1 MNMSNTFWSQQRVLV
16 TGGSGFLGSHLC
28 RPLVDCGAEVH
39 ATSRV
44 ERAQCDSE
52 PRWRQADLA
61 DIGVARRLVS
71 EIRPD
76 IVYHLAGSVTAVPG
90 KEFVLPT
97 FHSLLTSTVN
107 LLAAVT
113 EIGCRR
119 LILCGSFM
127 EPDASQG
134 LVTPA
139 SPYAAA
145 KWAASG
151 YGRMFQ
157 ALYGTPTVIL
167 RTYMTYGP
175 GQDRKKLIPATIGS
189 LLKGVPPQLASGL
202 WQADWIY
209 VDDVLEGFLAAA
221 HTPGLEGRTLE
232 LGSGTCV
239 SVRTI
244 VEELVAIMQPSVQ
257 PVFGA
262 LPDRPL
268 EPVRVASTIESEQR
282 LGWRPSTSL
291 NAGLRRTVEW
301 YSARENGINL

>member
-1 MNMSNTFWSQQRVLV
+1 MNMSNTFWPQQRVLV

-28 RPLVDCGAEVH
+28 RRLVDCGAEVH

-71 EIRPD
+71 EVRPD
-76 IVYHLAGSVTAVPG
+76 IVYHLAGSVTVVPG

-119 LILCGSFM
+119 LILCGSLD
-127 EPDASQG
+127 EPQAQRG
-134 LVTPA
+134 EVTPS

-157 ALYGTPTVIL
+157 ALYGTPVVVL
-167 RTYMTYGP
+167 RTFMTYGP
-175 GQDRKKLIPATIGS
+175 CQDMGKLIPSVILS
-189 LLKGVPPQLASGL
+189 LQEGRSPRLSSGR

-209 VDDVLEGFLAAA
+209 VDDVIDGFLAAA
-221 HTPGLEGRTLE
+221 QRPDIEGCTLD
-232 LGSGTCV
+232 LGSGTLI
-239 SVRTI
+239 SVRAI
-244 VEELVAIMQPSVQ
+244 VEQLVEIMRPSVQ
-257 PVFGA
+257 PLFGA
-262 LPDRPL
+262 LPDSPL
-268 EPVRVASTIESEQR
+268 KPECSADVVDSEEK
-282 LGWRPSTSL
+282 LGWRPATPLST
-291 NAGLRRTVEW
+291 GLLKTVEW
-301 YSARENGINL
+301 FSAQRNAVDV

>member
-1 MNMSNTFWSQQRVLV
+1 MNMSNTFWSQQKVLV
-16 TGGSGFLGSHLC
+16 TGGSGFLGTHLC
-28 RPLVDCGAEVH
+28 RRLVESGAEVY

-44 ERAQCDSE
+44 ERAQCDAE
-52 PRWRQADLA
+52 PCWRQADLA

-71 EIRPD
+71 EVRPD

-134 LVTPA
+134 VVTPS

-175 GQDRKKLIPATIGS
+175 GQDSKKLIPATIGS
-189 LLKGVPPQLASGL
+189 LLRGAPPQLSSGL
-202 WQADWIY
+202 WQGDWIY

-221 HTPGLEGRTLE
+221 HTPGLEGCTLE
-232 LGSGTCV
+232 LGSGTLV
-239 SVRTI
+239 SVRAI
-244 VEELVAIMQPSVQ
+244 VEELVAIMRPSAQ

-268 EPVRVASTIESEQR
+268 EPVRAASTAESAQR

-291 NAGLRRTVEW
+291 NTGLRRTVEW
-301 YSARENGINL
+301 YSGRGNGINL

>member
-28 RPLVDCGAEVH
+28 RRLVDCGAEVH

-113 EIGCRR
+113 EFGCRR

-134 LVTPA
+134 AVTPS

-175 GQDRKKLIPATIGS
+175 GQDSKKLIPGTIGS
-189 LLKGVPPQLASGL
+189 LLQGVPPQLSSGL

-244 VEELVAIMQPSVQ
+244 VEELVTIMQPSVQ

-268 EPVRVASTIESEQR
+268 EPVRVASTAESAQK

-301 YSARENGINL
+301 YRARENGITL